1 MDFIFGNNYVLKK
14 EYEEMVK
21 DLPKLNKCGFCQ
33 KLHCSFCKKYTFN
46 CRNCI
51 KEKCKNCFKFNISK
65 NLLINSSNQVVSD
78 FVKKKLF
85 DYFKTSGLTN
95 YFLKMDIN
103 FFVKEK
109 MNYKLLIILMKLKKN
124 GRKTTEKPKKSNII
138 NQKNILIILNCNF
151 LKKNGVCSL
160 IVVLLISLVLL

>member
-1 MDFIFGNNYVLKK
+1 
-14 EYEEMVK
+14 
-21 DLPKLNKCGFCQ
+21 
-33 KLHCSFCKKYTFN
+33 
-46 CRNCI
+46 
-51 KEKCKNCFKFNISK
+51 
-65 NLLINSSNQVVSD
+65 
-78 FVKKKLF
+78 
-85 DYFKTSGLTN
+85 
-95 YFLKMDIN
+95 MDIN

-151 LKKNGVCSL
+151 FKKNGVCSL